1 MITFYV
7 RDEGNHRSGP
17 YSSLAEAV
25 RELSGPWSYVYATED
40 GHYREFTPEEEDGLV
55 ALGARHDATAYQGD
69 AEPS

>member
-1 MITFYV
+1 MMIEFFV

-40 GHYREFTPEEEDGLV
+40 GHCREFTTEEQEELDEL
-55 ALGARHDATAYQGD
+55 QQ
-69 AEPS
+69 